1 MVKVRVADGEEVVV
15 VTIPGVYRSG

>member
-15 VTIPGVYRSG
+15 VTIPGVYRPG